1 MAEQHWIPANYH
13 SSEWA
18 AVLQEK
24 YSSVNFPLDAPDE
37 ARFLRS
43 PPSSPPQSDWSPPNG
58 CTSKKHQEVD
68 QLCFRLTG
76 TGLIGA
82 DLAVTYLREKYRKNN
97 SIFTIKQ
104 AAYVVLSFLQF
115 LDKTGANLFSVT
127 RQDICAFVEHGQDR
141 GLKANSV
148 ICNLR
153 SVYTFLIFLVERKIL
168 PLAVLSKKIRLK
180 PPDSLPRAIP
190 SEHVDLLLSAT
201 GNPRNHALILLL
213 LRTGLRIGELLNV
226 KISDIVLPERKILI
240 YLAEKN
246 DQGRVVYFSSDADS
260 ALREWLKRRDLQKDY
275 LFYSPRSEKIS
286 YAAARKAFVQILK
299 RAELSHYG
307 YSLHCLRHTFATD
320 MLNAGLRI
328 EVLQQIL
335 GHQSI
340 EMTLRYARL
349 SDATREN
356 EYLRAMTVIEK
367 GGQNASHRISTQL
380 QAVFEEKK
388 LFTSHRKKLS
398 A

>member
-1 MAEQHWIPANYH
+1 MAEQHWTPTDYH

-18 AVLQEK
+18 SVLGEK
-24 YSSVNFPLDAPDE
+24 YRAVNFPLDTPDE
-37 ARFLRS
+37 ARFLK
-43 PPSSPPQSDWSPPNG
+43 SPPNFPSQADWASPDG
-58 CTSKKHQEVD
+58 CISKKRHEVD
-68 QLCFRLTG
+68 QLCSRITDSE
-76 TGLIGA
+76 LIGA
-82 DLAVTYLREKYRKNN
+82 DLASIYLLEKYRKNN
-97 SIFTIKQ
+97 SILTIRQ
-104 AAYVVLSFLQF
+104 AAHVVLFFLQF
-115 LDKTGANLFSVT
+115 LDKTGTNIFSVT
-127 RQDICAFVEHGQDR
+127 RQDICAFVEHEQDR
-141 GLKANSV
+141 GLKPNSV

-153 SVYTFLIFLVERKIL
+153 SVYTFLIFMVEREIL
-168 PLAVLSKKIRLK
+168 PLAILSKKIHLK
-180 PPDSLPRAIP
+180 SPDSLPKAIP
-190 SEHVDLLLSAT
+190 AEHVTLLLSAT
-201 GNPRNHALILLL
+201 GSPRNHALILLL

-246 DQGRVVYFSSDADS
+246 DQGRVVYFSSDADA
-260 ALREWLKRRDLQKDY
+260 ALREWLNKRDQQKDY
-275 LFYSPRSEKIS
+275 LFYSQRNKKIS
-286 YAAARKAFVQILK
+286 YAAARKVFVQILK
-299 RAELSHYG
+299 RAELSDYG

-349 SDATREN
+349 SNATREN
-356 EYLRAMTVIEK
+356 EYIRAMTVIEQ
-367 GGQNASHRISTQL
+367 GERHAAHRISTQL

-388 LFTSHRKKLS
+388 LFTTHSKKLS